1 LSSFRLTEQDFRDCR
16 PRRPDSEALQRLRN
30 RLKELANILEKKLP
44 PSFKPFKK
52 SIYVSRIR
60 VRGGDLRKEMWIGMA
75 NSNLYQNPRD
85 GIQFQFG
92 IDNENIWCMG
102 IFIDRYASKA
112 RLAAKIR
119 ISAKRTEFLKKLKK
133 MGKDFYICCGNLDK
147 CVTVLVDEDVTEII
161 ENLSRPHTL
170 FIDKGNIPKSTAIN
184 YKDKIVDEI
193 IATYK
198 KLLPLYRFL
207 SEGKVEIHPER
218 SRSVIPS
225 SDAIYASDRRGM
237 TIAKRFERTQNRKP
251 KDVSS
256 YNLGYDI
263 KSKDKNGRTRYIE
276 VKSRSS
282 GYRVVLTSNEL
293 EAAKKLKKNY
303 YLYIVLED
311 GIRIIQN
318 PIEVCEMK
326 KVQVIQYEVSGWRKE
341 GKFVRLPWMK

>member
-16 PRRPDSEALQRLRN
+16 PRRPDSEVLQRLRN

-133 MGKDFYICCGNLDK
+133 LGKDFYICCGNLDK

-161 ENLSRPHTL
+161 EIYHGPTL
-170 FIDKGNIPKSTAIN
+170 YS
-184 YKDKIVDEI
+184 
-193 IATYK
+193 
-198 KLLPLYRFL
+198 
-207 SEGKVEIHPER
+207 
-218 SRSVIPS
+218 
-225 SDAIYASDRRGM
+225 
-237 TIAKRFERTQNRKP
+237 
-251 KDVSS
+251 
-256 YNLGYDI
+256 
-263 KSKDKNGRTRYIE
+263 
-276 VKSRSS
+276 
-282 GYRVVLTSNEL
+282 
-293 EAAKKLKKNY
+293 
-303 YLYIVLED
+303 
-311 GIRIIQN
+311 
-318 PIEVCEMK
+318 
-326 KVQVIQYEVSGWRKE
+326 
-341 GKFVRLPWMK
+341 